1 MLGGNEFINLAPK
14 CGSLPP
20 LIQIQNL
27 ETKVN
32 VITSPLPYSPYL
44 SLSPVHLL
52 PMLLSNLSSSSPV
65 TPPSVLATNVFLL
78 NTMVAFLKS
87 DHGRKQKTLWT
98 KLLMIIKKLYRV
110 VDEETNEDYWDAQ
123 TLPNT
128 SKREMFYRSLERTG
142 AEWLLWVVVSE
153 SQGISWNVLG
163 GEEYSSLSPLSLLSS
178 ARWCLLTKNLKWKPN
193 SEWCY
198 P

>member
-1 MLGGNEFINLAPK
+1 MWISPATHPDTKPRNQGQCNNLPFTLLPIFI
-14 CGSLPP
+14 
-20 LIQIQNL
+20 
-27 ETKVN
+27 T
-32 VITSPLPYSPYL
+32 TSC
-44 SLSPVHLL
+44 LL

-65 TPPSVLATNVFLL
+65 TPPSVLATDVFLL
-78 NTMVAFLKS
+78 NTLVTFLKS
-87 DHGRKQKTLWT
+87 DHGRKHKTLWT

-123 TLPNT
+123 TLPNI
-128 SKREMFYRSLERTG
+128 SKREMFYWSLERTG
-142 AEWLLWVVVSE
+142 AETTTLSCSL